1 VLYRERKERNGKYF
15 AFEKKMADGY
25 VPAAADGF
33 LQKELADFNLVHS
46 VVIEFCDTINKKTR
60 ETKNRRHYL
69 CCFYLVH
76 KQGRC

>member
-46 VVIEFCDTINKKTR
+46 VVIEFCDTINKKKKKR
-60 ETKNRRHYL
+60 NK
-69 CCFYLVH
+69 
-76 KQGRC
+76 K